1 MTYQVILVLNATKNR
16 RYYYSYAES
25 ADVVM
30 GNITTDD
37 LPPYQDINKARA
49 CYWEDGQW
57 IYDPEEY
64 DHILEQNTLALKPG
78 LIAKSKTDLQEYIAK
93 HPLLSYAKHAE
104 GRYYT
109 VTQDKQQ
116 QLTSKLAL
124 YTMSTQ
130 MGQPYQL
137 TWNDMG
143 NECEPWTFE
152 ELSQLAAE
160 MDAYITPLVSAQQRY
175 EVQINNAT
183 TKAEMD
189 AVTLDYSA
197 VHA

>member
-1 MTYQVILVLNATKNR
+1 MYQVIIVRNENKEKN
-16 RYYYSYAES
+16 YYYSYTES
-25 ADVVM
+25 EDTTL
-30 GNITTDD
+30 GNISAED

-49 CYWEDGQW
+49 CYWENQQW
-57 IYDPEEY
+57 VYDPDEY
-64 DHILEQNTLALKPG
+64 EHILEHNTLALKPG
-78 LIAKSKTDLQEYIAK
+78 LIVKSKTDLQEYIAS
-93 HPLLSYAKHAE
+93 HPLLSYAKHLE

-137 TWNDMG
+137 TWNDAG
-143 NECEPWTFE
+143 SECEPWTFE

-197 VHA
+197 VHV

>member
-1 MTYQVILVLNATKNR
+1 MYQVIIVINEDKNKN
-16 RYYYSYAES
+16 YYYSYTES
-25 ADVVM
+25 EDPTL
-30 GNITTDD
+30 GNISVED

-49 CYWEDGQW
+49 CYWENSQW
-57 IYDPEEY
+57 VYDPDEY
-64 DHILEQNTLALKPG
+64 DYIVEQNTLGLKPG
-78 LIAKSKTDLQEYIAK
+78 LIAKSKADLQEYIANN
-93 HPLLSYAKHAE
+93 PLLSYAKHLE

-137 TWNDMG
+137 TWNDAG

-152 ELSQLAAE
+152 ELSRLAAE

-189 AVTLDYSA
+189 AVALDYSM

>member
-1 MTYQVILVLNATKNR
+1 MTYQVILVFNVIKER

-25 ADVVM
+25 SDATL
-30 GNITTDD
+30 GNVSVED

-49 CYWEDGQW
+49 CYWEDNRW

-64 DHILEQNTLALKPG
+64 DHIIEQSTLALKPG
-78 LIAKSKTDLQEYIAK
+78 LIAKSKADLQEYITNN
-93 HPLLSYAKHAE
+93 PLLSYVKHME

-124 YTMSTQ
+124 YTMSAQ

-137 TWNDMG
+137 TWNDAG

-152 ELSQLAAE
+152 ELSRLAAE

-175 EVQINNAT
+175 EVQISNVV